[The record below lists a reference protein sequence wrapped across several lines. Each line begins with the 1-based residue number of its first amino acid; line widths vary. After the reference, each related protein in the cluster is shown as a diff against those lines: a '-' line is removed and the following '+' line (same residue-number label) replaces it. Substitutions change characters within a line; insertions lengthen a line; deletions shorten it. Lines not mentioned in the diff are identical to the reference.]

1 MLREICEECKLAH
14 TSESM
19 GWIQVLKA
27 PANRDRAREFLVQ
40 LGSSTF
46 VSHYLE
52 ALYKSNPR
60 AEIRFTSLFVYGS
73 SLPLNGQS
81 SSKTCSDKAAAAI
94 ALSRAHIPAV
104 PHHLATSPI
113 SQYSGFKASARA
125 ARGTFPWL
133 MDLLR
138 ENSPH
143 GLVLKPKSGSQ
154 GSDTF
159 RVRNQLELEQAWIK
173 LLSNQSRDFVAC
185 PFLHLVSEW
194 RCVFLDGTMR
204 LCFQKTPAQVVGN
217 GKQTLAELVRDYE
230 RDVIKGGKVRI
241 GDWAAGGSG
250 GSKVR
255 RTNTSLSRVVGDGEL
270 VQLDWCHNLSRG
282 ARADKNVPEAVL
294 ARLESLGLRTMRA
307 LSLRFASVDICAVA
321 NNLSGDGG
329 GSGGDDGGGN
339 GGGND
344 SSSNIDMLVL
354 EVNSNVNTNGY
365 LTQNPEDWNL
375 VRDIYKDAVLCH
387 FRTQAARVIADAL

>member
-1 MLREICEECKLAH
+1 M
-14 TSESM
+14 
-19 GWIQVLKA
+19 LKA
-27 PANRDRAREFLVQ
+27 PSNRDRAREFLVQ
-40 LGSSTF
+40 LGSSAF
-46 VSHYLE
+46 VSHYLA
-52 ALYKSNPR
+52 ALYKENPR

-125 ARGTFPWL
+125 MRGTFPWL
-133 MDLLR
+133 MELLR
-138 ENSPH
+138 DNAPH

-173 LLSNQSRDFVAC
+173 LLSNNSRDFVAC

-194 RCVFLDGTMR
+194 RCIFLDGTMR
-204 LCFQKTPAQVVGN
+204 LCFQKTPAQVVGD

-255 RTNTSLSRVVGDGEL
+255 RSNASLSRVVGEGEL

-282 ARADKNVPEAVL
+282 ARADKNVPDAVR
-294 ARLESLGLRTMRA
+294 ARLESLGLCTMRA
-307 LSLRFASVDICAVA
+307 LSLQFASVDICAVSNNLA
-321 NNLSGDGG
+321 NNDF
-329 GSGGDDGGGN
+329 DDDSNRDGN
-339 GGGND
+339 GSSGND
-344 SSSNIDMLVL
+344 SSNVDMLVL

-375 VRDIYKDAVLCH
+375 VRDIYKDAVLSH